1 MTIKPTSQRHVTTL
15 LFLLRYYAD
24 QQRRMHGPM
33 VERPGGIELTPNEM
47 EAWADE
53 IEAEALSGNSASVAL
68 GGEPLT
74 ATELRRH
81 NKDVLAKALPGNS
94 TEGWLDT

>member
-15 LFLLRYYAD
+15 LYLLRGYAD
-24 QQRRMHGPM
+24 QQRRMHGKL
-33 VERPGGIELTPNEM
+33 VERPGGIELTPTEM

-53 IEAEALSGNSASVAL
+53 LEAE
-68 GGEPLT
+68 
-74 ATELRRH
+74 
-81 NKDVLAKALPGNS
+81 ALPGNS